1 MFGSISYLVVLQK
14 DWHLF
19 LCTEDCKAF
28 SLFVL
33 HMFLL
38 IYLQWFKSLKKK
50 KKKKVFPN
58 PNPNTGEQRADVLKH
73 VDLT

>member
-28 SLFVL
+28 SLFVFPL
-33 HMFLL
+33 SLSVLYMFLL
-38 IYLQWFKSLKKK
+38 IYLQLFKSLKKK
-50 KKKKVFPN
+50 KKFS
-58 PNPNTGEQRADVLKH
+58 LI
-73 VDLT
+73 LTQTQGNRELMC